1 MHRFVPLFGPNNLT
15 TVEENAMTDSRR
27 RFLRLAAGAAALP
40 ALSGGAWS
48 QTYPSRPVRFI
59 VGFPAGN
66 APDIIAR
73 LVGQWL
79 SERLG
84 QQFVIENRPGAA
96 SNIATE
102 VALAAPADGYTIQM
116 IVLTNVFNATL
127 YANLKFNFMRDIA
140 PVGGIA
146 NAPYLIVVNPSLPV
160 KTIPEFIAYANANPG
175 KINYAS
181 GGNGSSSHIFTELL
195 KTMAGVNLVHVP
207 YRSSFMPDLL
217 AGEVQMTINPI
228 PQAMEYV
235 RTGKLRAIATT
246 TAKRLTDLPDLPT
259 VSESV
264 PGYEAIGWY
273 GLSVPR
279 NTPAEIVNKLNE
291 TINTALIDP
300 KVKAR
305 LATLG
310 VEPMPMT
317 PAGFAKFIADD
328 FDKWS
333 NVIKSTGMKPE

>member
-1 MHRFVPLFGPNNLT
+1 MRQ
-15 TVEENAMTDSRR
+15 SRR
-27 RFLRLAAGAAALP
+27 RFLQWAAGAALLP
-40 ALSGGAWS
+40 ATSSGAWS
-48 QTYPSRPVRFI
+48 QAYPARPVRFI

-73 LVGQWL
+73 LVGQML

-102 VALAAPADGYTIQM
+102 AALAAPADGYTMLM
-116 IVLTNVFNATL
+116 IVLSNVFNAQL
-127 YANLKFNFMRDIA
+127 YSNLKFNVMRDIA

-146 NAPYLIVVNPSLPV
+146 NAPYLIVINPSLPV
-160 KTIPEFIAYANANPG
+160 KTMPEFVAYAKAHPG

-181 GGNGSSSHIFTELL
+181 GGNGSSSHIFGELL
-195 KTMAGVNLVHVP
+195 KTMAGIDLTHVP

-217 AGEVQMTINPI
+217 SGQVQMTINPI

-235 RTGKLRAIATT
+235 RTEKLRAIAATT
-246 TAKRLTDLPDLPT
+246 EARLDFLPDIPT
-259 VSESV
+259 VSETV
-264 PGYEAIGWY
+264 PGYVATGWY
-273 GLSVPR
+273 GLAMPR
-279 NTPAEIVNKLNE
+279 NTPAAIVD
-291 TINTALIDP
+291 TINEAMNAALADP

-317 PAGFAKFIADD
+317 PAALTKFVAAEHE
-328 FDKWS
+328 KWS
-333 NVIKSTGMKPE
+333 GVIRSTGIRAD